1 MVIHTGRQED
11 AKYAKKR
18 GRCKKKRRETKM
30 ESAEVSD
37 TKLQWARQ
45 EVEVLPIAAN
55 QNAACIEVE
64 DIRSIAPRI
73 LFGFQI
79 ST

>member
-1 MVIHTGRQED
+1 
-11 AKYAKKR
+11 
-18 GRCKKKRRETKM
+18 M

-55 QNAACIEVE
+55 QMAACIEVE
-64 DIRSIAPRI
+64 DIRSIAPQI